1 MSDPTSIFNNNQNPQ
16 TPANQDG
23 NQGTPSNVPQD
34 QALLT
39 LLGEIKNERG
49 EPKYKSLPDALNAL
63 KHSQEYIPQLT
74 TQIAQKDSELATARA
89 AAARIEELERSIQ
102 ALTRPSDPPVTPT
115 AGMTEEQVAEI
126 VNRSLTANQAEAKRK
141 ENGNTVST
149 ALISKFGQDA
159 EKQFNAKAEELGIPV
174 AELHALAGK
183 SPKAV
188 LAYFQLTPAA
198 TGAPPA
204 STTNTAAVQPHQ
216 DTYVTRN
223 KNSALIGATTEEL
236 IAERRNANAMVEEL
250 EAKGMSVHDL
260 TDPKVYAKFFGR
272 S

>member
-1 MSDPTSIFNNNQNPQ
+1 MSDPTSIFSNNPNPQ

-74 TQIAQKDSELATARA
+74 TQLAQKDSELETARA

-102 ALTRPSDPPVTPT
+102 ALTRPSDTPVTPT
-115 AGMTEEQVAEI
+115 VGMTEEQVAEF
-126 VNRSLTANQAEAKRK
+126 VNRTLSANQAEAKRR
-141 ENGNTVST
+141 ENGGAVAS
-149 ALISKFGQDA
+149 ALQAKFGQDA

-188 LAYFQLTPAA
+188 LAYFQLVPAA

-236 IAERRNANAMVEEL
+236 IAERKNANAMVDEL
-250 EAKGMSVHDL
+250 AAKGMSVHDL
-260 TDPKVYAKFFGR
+260 ADPKVYAKFFGR